1 MTENITHRL
10 IFLKALAEGER
21 WITVRS
27 PGAEKGS
34 PVLVREN
41 PDGSASVIGGAGGKL
56 NHLKLRGVKSK
67 EQYKKE
73 AGEKEKSKRE
83 AKKQET
89 AAQRVKDKEAGI
101 TESKAKVRTEIK
113 EQARAEEREYVK
125 ATAKVMGWDEKDL
138 TFDEEKHAD
147 LSPAAVTKLA
157 REHHRELVKKAN
169 EAYDLNRQS
178 LAMDS
183 EARQQANIGGATYEP
198 EDPDSIS
205 VADLDVTAGPPTG
218 LGFSADYKGRAEEAG
233 LTDPELEKEA
243 GQVREKKQAQM
254 SEGERKAAINRG
266 QSAKLIKQELA
277 GVREE
282 DPGKSERLKAH
293 LVEADKALELMKAK
307 KRLDLARKKAH
318 EALKSV
324 DKSNV
329 EPKAYVLEVDSA
341 DVDSAVENQVTNDLR
356 TIRTRNFLSE
366 AGKVSEKSIGAHVA
380 SGAFNSINSLSLAAT
395 GAGLMDRS
403 TVDVLGI
410 AGAASVMARRLH
422 TDLTPEEMEQVADG
436 MEDFHQHHYMDLSK
450 KSLEEAKSLTDQVES
465 MTLPTADNGGDMA
478 ALQEI
483 NARRRDALNE
493 STRILGTAA
502 GEMEANAALVQALR
516 DKPADKLEI
525 PMGKA
530 QPEAIIRQA
539 RALGLQRGDYSIDP
553 VGGQTFLTITAS
565 GMDRLAEP
573 VDRESM
579 QQIRRNLDI
588 IEGKQDE
595 DQWLPQG
602 FANRPDL
609 DLKPAPGVAA
619 KLAIPFEV
627 GADAEQS
634 LADYIGGRAA
644 DGDSPADIV
653 ADLQSET
660 FMQKAGDRRA
670 EYMQALDKLAPA
682 QDADGK
688 QIRNESLQSS
698 FEKMADEFV
707 EKRYGAEL
715 TPLHRQQFDM
725 DQTSVD
731 ALHRALAAEPSGVAA
746 YKPIG
751 ELDHKDQRALREYF
765 AREVAHESPEA
776 GEIRKKLDTLVAN
789 EPEQHVTDMFG
800 EQANNPEWLAW
811 KSERDDLS
819 AQHNSSSL
827 SWGKYVKAMGG
838 TAKAYEAAQDLIR
851 SKIAKGFHENY
862 NTLNPKGALKLGH
875 TVIRNNLDHLDTVDP
890 KARAARE
897 AKETALRDGLRERVG
912 GKYASGSVID
922 KLDQQREQQ
931 AAFEQSQLGMFSSEE
946 MPATEQEKA
955 LGADERYT
963 LGHAAEQ
970 KIASMMS
977 VVGKNFKPGQ
987 ALKLWQ
993 PTMSGTGAP
1002 RQRAIK
1008 LLDANKRVGL
1018 AFGVGTGKAQ
1028 PLDAKVL
1035 TPTGWARMGDLQVG
1049 DLVIAGDGTPTR
1061 VTGVYPQ
1068 GSKEI
1073 YRVTFADGGQ
1083 TECCDEHLWLT
1094 QTEVERKRQ
1103 AYGGDRLAYSSVRS
1117 LEEIRS
1123 SLVVRHG
1130 LRNHSIPVCG
1140 PAKFISSDVPVSPY
1154 LLGML
1159 IGDGDM
1165 SATNAVKFSTGD
1177 EILAQY
1183 VRDHIMDGVN
1193 VDKCKSGKYEYRFNG
1208 GGRGGDARPRNHLV
1222 VALDNLGLMNKKSS
1236 AKFVPD
1242 QYKFNSFDVR
1252 LGMLQGLMDTD
1263 GTVDKRNGS
1272 VSFCTVSERLRD
1284 DVIFL
1289 AQSLGGIATVTSRIP
1304 SYTHKGET
1312 LEGQR
1317 AFMITLRLPAGTNP
1331 FRMPRKRDL
1340 VVDKSKYAPKRRFI
1354 DSVELVGKK
1363 EAQCISVEHP
1373 SHLYVTDDL
1382 IVTHNTAIGL
1392 GGFSHLHEQGKIKKG
1407 LFVVPSIVQGQFGGE
1422 ALRYLEPGKFKW
1434 HAEPGASFE
1443 SRLQAYKDPENSFT
1457 VVTHQSFR
1465 DDMVKL
1471 GAQHAGIPEDQMSQK
1486 LGEMSRGDRKAWI
1499 RAVMDKEG
1507 IDHQYI
1513 MVDEGHNTLNR
1524 KGKEDSGMANVIDAA
1539 TDNSEYFVSATA
1551 DPVKNDLSELHDAMT
1566 KLAGGNYMDRDTFM
1580 RKYGVDTAA
1589 SKDSLRREMARYF
1602 YPSKID
1608 PETGANRQEIKVQL
1622 NDNQK
1627 TELEKIDR
1635 HALALRLARMGGR
1648 VDIESAK
1655 ALAPEQFA
1663 GVPEENHEA
1672 IAKALQKNIG
1682 LLKRPAVRR
1691 VINNHPDGAKFEA
1704 AVNYARERKGKPGVF
1719 FTRSLEGV
1727 AILKARLEKEG
1738 FRVATITGADS
1749 SKEKE
1754 AKRQMFN
1761 PEGGAEAQADILVA
1775 SDAAATGMNIQR
1787 GQWLTAID
1795 TPETAMTH
1803 AQRQGRIYRT
1813 GQKNDVE
1820 LADLVADHPMERADR
1835 ARLQTKY
1842 ALRDLV
1848 TSPLEGLDDSGL
1860 AFFLKQRRDR
1870 QQEQSGSLF

>member
-21 WITVRS
+21 WITVKS

-34 PVLVREN
+34 PVLIREN

-73 AGEKEKSKRE
+73 AGEKEQSKRE
-83 AKKQET
+83 AKKQAIAE
-89 AAQRVKDKEAGI
+89 QRAKDKEAGI
-101 TESKAKVRTEIK
+101 TGSKARVRKEIK
-113 EQARAEEREYVK
+113 EQTHAEEREYVK
-125 ATAKVMGWDEKDL
+125 TTAKVMGWDEKDL
-138 TFDEEKHAD
+138 EFDEAKHAD
-147 LSPAAVTKLA
+147 LSPAAVIKLA

-183 EARQQANIGGATYEP
+183 EARQQANIGGAAYKP

-205 VADLDVTAGPPTG
+205 VADLDQTAGPPTG
-218 LGFSADYKGRAEEAG
+218 LGFSADYKERAEKAG
-233 LTDPELEKEA
+233 LTDDELEKEV
-243 GQVREKKQAQM
+243 GQVREKKLTQM
-254 SEGERKAAINRG
+254 TEGERKSAISRG
-266 QSAKLIKQELA
+266 QSAKLVKQELQ

-282 DPGKSERLKAH
+282 DPGKTERLKAH

-307 KRLDLARKKAH
+307 KRLDLARKKAS

-366 AGKVSEKSIGAHVA
+366 AGKVPEKSIGSHVA

-403 TVDVLGI
+403 TVDVLGV
-410 AGAASVMARRLH
+410 AGAASVLARRLH

-450 KSLEEAKSLTDQVES
+450 KSLDEAKALTDQVES
-465 MTLPTADNGGDMA
+465 MTLPTAENGGDMA

-595 DQWLPQG
+595 DQWLPKG

-627 GADAEQS
+627 GANAEQS

-644 DGDSPADIV
+644 DGDMPADIV

-670 EYMQALDKLAPA
+670 EYMQALNKLAPA

-688 QIRNESLQSS
+688 QIRNESLQAS
-698 FEKMADEFV
+698 FEKMAEDFV
-707 EKRYGAEL
+707 QDHYGAEL
-715 TPLHRQQFDM
+715 TPLHKQQFDM
-725 DQTSVD
+725 NQTSVD

-765 AREVAHESPEA
+765 AREVAKESPEA
-776 GEIRKKLDTLVAN
+776 GEIRQKLDKLVAN

-819 AQHNSSSL
+819 AQYNSSSL

-851 SKIAKGFHENY
+851 SKIAKDFHDNY
-862 NTLNPKGALKLGH
+862 NTLNPKGALKIGR

-890 KARAARE
+890 KARATRE
-897 AKETALRDGLRERVG
+897 AKEAALRDGLRERVG

-946 MPATEQEKA
+946 MPAAEEVKA

-993 PTMSGTGAP
+993 PTMSGSGAP

-1018 AFGVGTGKAQ
+1018 AFGVGTGK
-1028 PLDAKVL
+1028 
-1035 TPTGWARMGDLQVG
+1035 
-1049 DLVIAGDGTPTR
+1049 
-1061 VTGVYPQ
+1061 
-1068 GSKEI
+1068 
-1073 YRVTFADGGQ
+1073 
-1083 TECCDEHLWLT
+1083 
-1094 QTEVERKRQ
+1094 
-1103 AYGGDRLAYSSVRS
+1103 
-1117 LEEIRS
+1117 
-1123 SLVVRHG
+1123 
-1130 LRNHSIPVCG
+1130 
-1140 PAKFISSDVPVSPY
+1140 
-1154 LLGML
+1154 
-1159 IGDGDM
+1159 
-1165 SATNAVKFSTGD
+1165 
-1177 EILAQY
+1177 
-1183 VRDHIMDGVN
+1183 
-1193 VDKCKSGKYEYRFNG
+1193 
-1208 GGRGGDARPRNHLV
+1208 
-1222 VALDNLGLMNKKSS
+1222 
-1236 AKFVPD
+1236 
-1242 QYKFNSFDVR
+1242 
-1252 LGMLQGLMDTD
+1252 
-1263 GTVDKRNGS
+1263 
-1272 VSFCTVSERLRD
+1272 
-1284 DVIFL
+1284 
-1289 AQSLGGIATVTSRIP
+1289 
-1304 SYTHKGET
+1304 
-1312 LEGQR
+1312 
-1317 AFMITLRLPAGTNP
+1317 
-1331 FRMPRKRDL
+1331 
-1340 VVDKSKYAPKRRFI
+1340 
-1354 DSVELVGKK
+1354 
-1363 EAQCISVEHP
+1363 
-1373 SHLYVTDDL
+1373 
-1382 IVTHNTAIGL
+1382 TAIGL

-1486 LGEMSRGDRKAWI
+1486 LGEMSRADRKAWI
-1499 RAVMDKEG
+1499 RGVMDREG

-1566 KLAGGNYMDRDTFM
+1566 KLAGGNYMDRDAFM

-1589 SKDSLRREMARYF
+1589 SKDALRREMARYF

-1608 PETGANRQEIKVQL
+1608 PETGANRQEVKVQL
-1622 NDNQK
+1622 NDQQK

-1648 VDIESAK
+1648 VDVESAM
-1655 ALAPEQFA
+1655 ALAPEQFK
-1663 GVPEENHEA
+1663 GVPEAQHEA
-1672 IAKALQKNIG
+1672 VAKALQKNIG

-1749 SKEKE
+1749 SKDKE

-1860 AFFLKQRRDR
+1860 AYFLKQRRDR